1 MTPDNRIRFP
11 AARIDFA
18 TDVGITGQDHDNY
31 PMPQGQARY
40 DHMRM
45 TLIGLL
51 AQQASFSEPTQY
63 REGSAWFDL
72 NTLTMKIRK
81 GNSWVSYAE
90 AIALTA
96 PGTSGSPL
104 TLAEW
109 YATVSDTLTSLAP
122 EVVFTG
128 QCSANGTGSIT
139 IPQSLQASVVT
150 ESRVFLYINGHLV
163 SPLDC
168 SLIGTPPTGISLS
181 GAVLSAGDTFVVSIR
196 RISPATFLSTSVVV
210 P

>member
-1 MTPDNRIRFP
+1 MLPDNRFRLP
-11 AARIDFA
+11 ATKIDFEN
-18 TDVGITGQDHDNY
+18 DVGLTGQDHDLY
-31 PMPQGQARY
+31 PAPQGQARY

-45 TLIGLL
+45 AIISLL
-51 AQQASFSEPTQY
+51 AQQASYAAPTQY

-90 AIALTA
+90 TIALTE
-96 PGTSGSPL
+96 PDSTGQVQ
-104 TLAEW
+104 TLADW
-109 YATVSDTLTSLAP
+109 YATASVTLTDLTP

-128 QCSANGTGSIT
+128 QCAANGVGTIT
-139 IPQSLQASVVT
+139 IPASLQSSVFVD
-150 ESRVFLYINGHLV
+150 SRVFLHVNGALV

-168 SLIGTPPTGISLS
+168 SLIGTPPTSIRLS
-181 GAVLSAGDTFVVSIR
+181 GVVLSAGDTFTVSIR
-196 RISPATFLSTSVVV
+196 RISAATFLTTSIVV